1 VDSGVEYQGLVLN
14 HLDSLYNYALVL
26 TRRSQDAED
35 LLQDVLVR
43 GFQGFGGYDR
53 SLSFKGYSM
62 SEEERW
68 AISYYVLSLS
78 AWIDPHTGKRLEIP
92 AGPRASLNSSAVDA
106 GHPSLA
112 VDPADPAHVAADSR
126 GKGRKLYPGIRE

>member
-1 VDSGVEYQGLVLN
+1 MP
-14 HLDSLYNYALVL
+14 
-26 TRRSQDAED
+26 
-35 LLQDVLVR
+35 
-43 GFQGFGGYDR
+43 
-53 SLSFKGYSM
+53 SFADSM

-78 AWIDPHTGKRLEIP
+78 AWIDPHTGKRLEVS
-92 AGPRASLNSSAVDA
+92 AGSRALLSSSAVDA

-112 VDPADPAHVAADSR
+112 VDPVDRGQVAADSR

>member
-1 VDSGVEYQGLVLN
+1 
-14 HLDSLYNYALVL
+14 
-26 TRRSQDAED
+26 
-35 LLQDVLVR
+35 
-43 GFQGFGGYDR
+43 
-53 SLSFKGYSM
+53 M

-78 AWIDPHTGKRLEIP
+78 AWIDPHTGQRLEVP
-92 AGPRASLNSSAVDA
+92 AGSRASLNSSAVDA

-112 VDPADPAHVAADSR
+112 LDPADRGQLAVESP